1 MRESN
6 AGYFAKYL
14 EEEYIKK
21 FSEPPPLDWILTLSG
36 CPNLSVEP
44 SLNSWIV
51 LHVQPLQPVQPP
63 VLGQVSTF
71 CYLFN
76 NEVGREK

>member
-51 LHVQPLQPVQPP
+51 LHIQPLQPVQPP

>member
-1 MRESN
+1 MHGSS
-6 AGYFAKYL
+6 AGFFAKYL

-21 FSEPPPLDWILTLSG
+21 FSEPLPLDWILTLSG

-51 LHVQPLQPVQPP
+51 VPIQPLQPVQPP